1 MQDPDII
8 ALHHTLDL
16 ITFEYYSTNS
26 RVLTR
31 LKERESKTRFSTLQG
46 SVCENISL
54 PVGVIDSVESE
65 KKNLIFF
72 FKTFFLFSKSTTL

>member
-1 MQDPDII
+1 MRNSKLVATEMEPGRMMQDPDII

-16 ITFEYYSTNS
+16 ITFEYYSTNG

-31 LKERESKTRFSTLQG
+31 LKEWESKTRFSTFEG

-65 KKNLIFF
+65 KKI
-72 FKTFFLFSKSTTL
+72 